1 MGHGIGDQIL
11 AIIKASAANCPWW
24 DPRVGST
31 DRRPSSHFHRGRR
44 GPVVSSRMLAVQLE
58 RGVRVDVIVV
68 VIGIAWWVSEIQR
81 AISSADG
88 AVASVTE
95 CQTEE
100 SRNDRSIHSAAR
112 LQPPKRDGDGDG
124 IVLWWPEKVDPL
136 VGLITEAIL
145 KGEIRR
151 MIPEILSMVWSS

>member
-1 MGHGIGDQIL
+1 M
-11 AIIKASAANCPWW
+11 
-24 DPRVGST
+24 
-31 DRRPSSHFHRGRR
+31 
-44 GPVVSSRMLAVQLE
+44 QLE

-100 SRNDRSIHSAAR
+100 SRNDRSIHSAAQ

-124 IVLWWPEKVDPL
+124 IVL
-136 VGLITEAIL
+136 
-145 KGEIRR
+145 
-151 MIPEILSMVWSS
+151 